1 MRGTF
6 RFARKNARETGEKPM
21 RYKKAGRPC
30 VPFIVCVF
38 LFFFSARAGFGL
50 TEEERSNIEI
60 YQKSARGVVNIT
72 SIAYQYDFAF
82 NPIPR
87 EGSGSGVVLDRQ
99 GHILTNRHVIKD
111 ARRIVVT
118 LNDKSKYPGSLVG
131 FYPDYDLAVIAIKAP
146 PEKLFPIPSGSSSDL
161 LPGQKVLAIGNP
173 FGIGVTLT
181 TGVISSV
188 GRSIRTKEGYLM
200 EDLIQHDAAINPG
213 NSGGPL
219 LDSEGRLVGINT
231 AILSPSGG
239 SIGIGFAVPVDV
251 VKRVVPELIQKGR
264 VAYPWIGLTVF
275 PLVPGLSEVLGLSVD
290 DGLLVIELSPGGPA
304 QEGGIQGPARKLQIG
319 NVILPVGGDVIIA
332 LDGRAVK
339 TSEEFVRLLR
349 KHRPQD
355 VVLLKILR
363 GGRLYDI
370 RVKLGERPA
379 R

>member
-1 MRGTF
+1 MVT
-6 RFARKNARETGEKPM
+6 RKTAWPLL
-21 RYKKAGRPC
+21 
-30 VPFIVCVF
+30 PFIISGFCL
-38 LFFFSARAGFGL
+38 LFCTATGFCL
-50 TEEERSNIEI
+50 TEEERSNVEI
-60 YQKSARGVVNIT
+60 YQKSSRGVVNIT

-99 GHILTNRHVIKD
+99 GHILTNRHVITD

-131 FYPDYDLAVIAIKAP
+131 VYPDYDLAVISIKAP

-188 GRSIRTKEGYLM
+188 GRSIRTARGTVM
-200 EDLIQHDAAINPG
+200 EDLIQHDASVNPG

-219 LDSEGRLVGINT
+219 LDSDGRLIGINT

-239 SIGIGFAVPVDV
+239 SIGIAFAVPVDV
-251 VKRVVPELIQKGR
+251 IKRVVPELIQKGR
-264 VAYPWIGLTVF
+264 AAYPWIGLSVF
-275 PLVPGLSEVLGLSVD
+275 PLVPGLPEVLGLSVD
-290 DGLLVIELSPGGPA
+290 EGLLVIELIRGGPA
-304 QEGGIQGPARKLQIG
+304 YDSGLQGPTRKLQIG
-319 NVILPVGGDVIIA
+319 NIILPVGGDVILA
-332 LDGRAVK
+332 LDGRPVK

-349 KHRPQD
+349 KRRPQD
-355 VVLLKILR
+355 VVVLRILR

-370 RVKLGERPA
+370 RVRLGERPMP
-379 R
+379 